1 MRGQTSP
8 LLLLRMIPESKVR
21 ELVDARI
28 EGSKL
33 FVVDVHVNPGNKI
46 NVTVD
51 GMEGVSIE
59 DCIDISR
66 GVDQNLDREAEDFEL
81 EVSSAGLD
89 AAFKVL
95 QQYKKNIGREV
106 KIYTKDGRKH
116 EGVLSAV
123 EEDKVSIT
131 YDEKV
136 RIEGR
141 KKRELVTRNEDYFF
155 VNENPELEIRDT
167 KVIISFK

>member
-1 MRGQTSP
+1 
-8 LLLLRMIPESKVR
+8 MIPESKVR

-28 EGSKL
+28 EGSNL
-33 FVVDVHVNPGNKI
+33 FVVDINVTTGNKI
-46 NVTVD
+46 NVLID
-51 GMEGVSIE
+51 GMDGVSIA
-59 DCIDISR
+59 DCIDVSR
-66 GVDQNLDREAEDFEL
+66 GVEHNLDREAEDFEL

-89 AAFKVL
+89 EAFKVP
-95 QQYKKNIGREV
+95 QQYEKNVGREV

-116 EGVLSAV
+116 EGVLVAV
-123 EEDKVSIT
+123 DEDKVSIT

-141 KKRELVTRNEDYFF
+141 KKKELVTRNEDYFF
-155 VNENPELEIRDT
+155 KNDNPELEIRDT

>member
-1 MRGQTSP
+1 
-8 LLLLRMIPESKVR
+8 MIPESKVR

-66 GVDQNLDREAEDFEL
+66 GVEQNLDREAEDFEL